1 MLSTTF
7 DKYCYVNVRH
17 LPPFFSYA
25 TELSYAKTER
35 VNSLEEIEHPAIR
48 NAMKM
53 LDMHHIRLTYEA
65 DLPARSGLGTSSSFA
80 VGMLNAFYALKGQ
93 YASKEK
99 LAKEAIYLERVLCAE
114 AGGWQD
120 QIAAAFGGFNRID
133 FSADGYEVRP
143 VLLSPERK
151 RRLNGRLMMF
161 FTGFTRFSAEIQQL
175 NNSRNGAD
183 KLARLQEMLA
193 LVDEAEAILTDEQAD
208 LNEFGRLLDHTWK
221 LKRGTGAAVST
232 DCIDA
237 LYARG
242 IAALAGD
249 LPKPMRPIDG
259 RPVLERELGSL
270 REQGVT
276 DVLITVGHL
285 APAIMEYFGDGSGYS
300 PQTGRPFGVHIEY
313 FVEKEPLGNAGAL
326 FRIRDRL
333 DEDFLLLN
341 GDVMFDVDLQRFA
354 AFHKVHGGLATLF
367 THPNGHPYDSG
378 LIVADSEQR
387 VTQWLTKEDARPQ
400 YYRNRVNAGLH
411 ILSPKLLEGNIPAGK
426 VDLDRQILKPLAGTG
441 QLLCYDSPEYVK
453 DMGTPERYAAVC
465 EDVRSGHAAARNL
478 RRKQKAIFLDRDGT
492 INRYVG
498 FLRNIDE
505 FELLPGVAQ
514 VVRKINELGWL
525 AVVVTNQPVIAR
537 GEVTEEQLE
546 AIHCKMETLLGREG
560 AWLDAIYYCPHHP
573 DKGFPGERPE
583 LKIHCSCRK
592 PAPGMLLDAAQRLN
606 IDLSRS
612 WMVGDG
618 KNDVL
623 AGKNAG
629 CRTALLCA
637 DGTPPE
643 LGPDLIQHLQ
653 KALPAI
659 AMDGHP
665 ALTTAYANDCAPLM
679 CFAQQ
684 VNGYGRAGDVLLVIS
699 TSGKSKNILYAAVTA
714 RALGMKV
721 VGLTG
726 GADSPLL
733 PLCDVCIRVPL
744 QETYQIQELHLP
756 IYHCLCLMLEEHF
769 FDE

>member
-1 MLSTTF
+1 
-7 DKYCYVNVRH
+7 
-17 LPPFFSYA
+17 
-25 TELSYAKTER
+25 
-35 VNSLEEIEHPAIR
+35 
-48 NAMKM
+48 MK
-53 LDMHHIRLTYEA
+53 
-65 DLPARSGLGTSSSFA
+65 A
-80 VGMLNAFYALKGQ
+80 VIM
-93 YASKEK
+93 
-99 LAKEAIYLERVLCAE
+99 
-114 AGGWQD
+114 AGG
-120 QIAAAFGGFNRID
+120 
-133 FSADGYEVRP
+133 
-143 VLLSPERK
+143 
-151 RRLNGRLMMF
+151 
-161 FTGFTRFSAEIQQL
+161 
-175 NNSRNGAD
+175 
-183 KLARLQEMLA
+183 
-193 LVDEAEAILTDEQAD
+193 
-208 LNEFGRLLDHTWK
+208 
-221 LKRGTGAAVST
+221 RGT
-232 DCIDA
+232 
-237 LYARG
+237 R

-249 LPKPMRPIDG
+249 LPKTMLPIDG

-285 APAIMEYFGDGSGYS
+285 APAIMEYFGDGSGCS

-478 RRKQKAIFLDRDGT
+478 RRKQKAVFLDRDGT

-514 VVRKINELGWL
+514 AVRKINELGWL

-546 AIHCKMETLLGREG
+546 AIHC
-560 AWLDAIYYCPHHP
+560 
-573 DKGFPGERPE
+573 
-583 LKIHCSCRK
+583 SCRK
-592 PAPGMLLDAAQRLN
+592 PAPGMLLDAAQRFN

-643 LGPDLIQHLQ
+643 LGQER
-653 KALPAI
+653 
-659 AMDGHP
+659 
-665 ALTTAYANDCAPLM
+665 TAPSLYD
-679 CFAQQ
+679 FVEQ
-684 VNGYGRAGDVLLVIS
+684 VLR
-699 TSGKSKNILYAAVTA
+699 GKE
-714 RALGMKV
+714 G
-721 VGLTG
+721 
-726 GADSPLL
+726 
-733 PLCDVCIRVPL
+733 
-744 QETYQIQELHLP
+744 
-756 IYHCLCLMLEEHF
+756 EEKR
-769 FDE
+769 

>member
-1 MLSTTF
+1 
-7 DKYCYVNVRH
+7 
-17 LPPFFSYA
+17 
-25 TELSYAKTER
+25 
-35 VNSLEEIEHPAIR
+35 
-48 NAMKM
+48 MK
-53 LDMHHIRLTYEA
+53 
-65 DLPARSGLGTSSSFA
+65 A
-80 VGMLNAFYALKGQ
+80 VIM
-93 YASKEK
+93 
-99 LAKEAIYLERVLCAE
+99 
-114 AGGWQD
+114 AGG
-120 QIAAAFGGFNRID
+120 
-133 FSADGYEVRP
+133 
-143 VLLSPERK
+143 
-151 RRLNGRLMMF
+151 
-161 FTGFTRFSAEIQQL
+161 
-175 NNSRNGAD
+175 
-183 KLARLQEMLA
+183 
-193 LVDEAEAILTDEQAD
+193 
-208 LNEFGRLLDHTWK
+208 
-221 LKRGTGAAVST
+221 RGT
-232 DCIDA
+232 
-237 LYARG
+237 R

-249 LPKPMRPIDG
+249 LPKPMLPIDG

-285 APAIMEYFGDGSGYS
+285 APAIMEYFGDGSGCS

-478 RRKQKAIFLDRDGT
+478 RRKQKAVFLDRDGT

-514 VVRKINELGWL
+514 AVRKINELGWL

-573 DKGFPGERPE
+573 YKGFPGGRPE
-583 LKIHCSCRK
+583 LKIHCSFRK
-592 PAPGMLLDAAQRLN
+592 PAPGMLLDAAQRFN

-643 LGPDLIQHLQ
+643 LGQER
-653 KALPAI
+653 
-659 AMDGHP
+659 
-665 ALTTAYANDCAPLM
+665 TAPSLYD
-679 CFAQQ
+679 FVEQ
-684 VNGYGRAGDVLLVIS
+684 VLR
-699 TSGKSKNILYAAVTA
+699 GKE
-714 RALGMKV
+714 G
-721 VGLTG
+721 
-726 GADSPLL
+726 
-733 PLCDVCIRVPL
+733 
-744 QETYQIQELHLP
+744 
-756 IYHCLCLMLEEHF
+756 EEKR
-769 FDE
+769 